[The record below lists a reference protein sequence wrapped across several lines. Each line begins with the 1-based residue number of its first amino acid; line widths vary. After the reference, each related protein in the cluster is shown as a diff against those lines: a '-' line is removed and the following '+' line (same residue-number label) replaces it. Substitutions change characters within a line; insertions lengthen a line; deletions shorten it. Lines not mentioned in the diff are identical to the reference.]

1 MDSEFEKIVTVVQN
15 INKIQDIKSKT
26 SNLNLPIN
34 FIDYGLDCV
43 VFDIQSPK
51 YNHFVLKVSR
61 NQNKNKLNKQ
71 EYKNYHNLKNTKY
84 HNWLCPIDKNNFG
97 KDYSYILMEKVDTS
111 KGNYEEVT
119 NNLIDIC
126 SAEEISSH
134 NIGLHSELGDVL
146 IDYTYKMY

>member
-1 MDSEFEKIVTVVQN
+1 MKELKELVKNVQKSNN
-15 INKIQDIKSKT
+15 IKEIKSN
-26 SNLNLPIN
+26 SLN
-34 FIDYGLDCV
+34 FEYIDHGLDRV
-43 VFDIQSPK
+43 VFNVNNYPK
-51 YNHFVLKVSR
+51 YKNYVVKVAR
-61 NQNKNKLNKQ
+61 NKDKNKLNKQ
-71 EYKNYHNLKNTKY
+71 EYKNYNNLKNTKY
-84 HNWLCPIDKNNFG
+84 YNWLCPIDEDDFG

-134 NIGLHSELGDVL
+134 NVGLHSKLGDVL